1 MRPTLGHPEAGR
13 HSTAGGG
20 TLPGEDARTGEDS
33 GLLAAIVS
41 SSDDAIISKD
51 LNGVITSWNEGA
63 ERLFGYRE
71 DEIVGTSVLRLIPPE
86 LQEEES
92 RILGL
97 VRKGQRI
104 EHFDTVRLRKDGS
117 RVSVSLTVSPVF
129 DATGAIIGASK
140 IARDV
145 GLAHERERAQ
155 AILAAIVESSDDAI
169 ISKNLDGTIT
179 SWNGAAERLYG
190 WKAAEIVGRSVL
202 TIVPPELHADE
213 QRILERLRAGERV
226 EQYLTSRVAKDGR
239 RVEVTLSISPI
250 RDATGRVIGA
260 SKIARDVRGLR
271 DAERTKAILAAVV
284 QSSDDAIVSKDLNST
299 VMSWNPAAERMF
311 GWTAQEMIGRS
322 IVTIIPP
329 ELRHEED
336 TILANMR
343 AGRRMEHFE
352 TWRVAKDGRRVFV
365 SLTVS
370 PVRDITGRVVGAS
383 KIARDVTQQR
393 EADRAR
399 GMLAAIVESTDDA
412 IVSKNLTGMV
422 TSWNRAAE
430 RLFGYSSEEM
440 VGASILRIVPPEL
453 HEDEYRILARIRAGE
468 RIEHY
473 DTVRV
478 AKDGRRVDVSLTI
491 SPLRDGA
498 GHIVGASKIARDVTE
513 QREAQ
518 RRKDEFLAILAHE
531 LRNPL
536 APVRYAIAMLRQPGL
551 GEEQRRR
558 SEAILDRQTEHMA
571 RLLDDLLDVSR
582 IASGKVELKRALVE
596 LEPIAEGAVDAVRV
610 LMQEKQH
617 QLEMQLSP
625 EPMWL
630 DADPVRI
637 TQILINLL
645 TNAAKY
651 TNPRGRIELTTRR
664 EGRDAVISVKDN
676 GIGFAPAMKSRLFT
690 LFAQLEPVMNRSA
703 GGLGIG
709 LALVREFV
717 ERHGGSV
724 DAHSAGQG
732 QGSEFVVRLPCVAAP
747 GR

>member
-1 MRPTLGHPEAGR
+1 MRPTVGHPEAGR
-13 HSTAGGG
+13 YVTAGGG
-20 TLPGEDARTGEDS
+20 EREDARASDGA

-51 LNGVITSWNEGA
+51 LNGTVTSWNAGA

-71 DEIVGTSVLRLIPPE
+71 EEIVGTSVLRLVPPE
-86 LQEEES
+86 LHEEEA
-92 RILGL
+92 RILAL
-97 VRKGQRI
+97 VRKGERI
-104 EHFDTVRLRKDGS
+104 EHFGTVRVRKDGS
-117 RVSVSLTVSPVF
+117 RVNVSITVSPVL
-129 DATGAIIGASK
+129 DASGAVVGASK

-145 GLAHERERAQ
+145 ELAQERERAQ
-155 AILAAIVESSDDAI
+155 AVLAAIVESSDDAI
-169 ISKNLDGTIT
+169 ISKSLDGTVT
-179 SWNGAAERLYG
+179 SWNRAAERLYG
-190 WKAAEIVGRSVL
+190 WTAGEIIGRSVL
-202 TIVPPELHADE
+202 TIVPQELHAE
-213 QRILERLRAGERV
+213 EHRILQRLREGERV
-226 EQYLTSRVAKDGR
+226 EHFRTHRVAKDGH
-239 RVEVTLSISPI
+239 RVDVTLSISPI
-250 RDATGRVIGA
+250 RDASGRVVGA
-260 SKIARDVRGLR
+260 SEIARDVSLMR

-284 QSSDDAIVSKDLNST
+284 QSSDDAIVSKDLNSI

-311 GWTAQEMIGRS
+311 GWTSEEMIGRS
-322 IVTIIPP
+322 ILTIIPP

-352 TWRVAKDGRRVFV
+352 TWRVAKDGHRVYV

-383 KIARDVTQQR
+383 KIARDVTAQR

-412 IVSKNLTGMV
+412 IVSKSLTGMV
-422 TSWNRAAE
+422 TSWNRAAA
-430 RLFGYSSEEM
+430 RLFGYTSEEM
-440 VGASILRIVPPEL
+440 VGSSILRIVPPEL
-453 HEDEYRILARIRAGE
+453 HEDEYRILGRIRAGE

-473 DTVRV
+473 DTVRM
-478 AKDGRRVDVSLTI
+478 AKDGRRLDVSLTI
-491 SPLRDGA
+491 SPLRDGT
-498 GHIVGASKIARDVTE
+498 GNVVGASKIARDVTA
-513 QREAQ
+513 QRAAE

-536 APVRYAIAMLRQPGL
+536 APVRYAIAMLRQPGV

-558 SEAILDRQTEHMA
+558 SEAILERQTEHMA

-582 IASGKVELKRALVE
+582 IATGKVDLKKAIVE
-596 LEPIAEGAVDAVRV
+596 LHPIAESAVEAVRM
-610 LMQEKQH
+610 LMQERQH
-617 QLEMQLSP
+617 ELRVSLAK

-651 TNPRGRIELTTRR
+651 TNPGGRIELAARR
-664 EGRDAVISVKDN
+664 EGDEAVLCVKDN
-676 GIGFAPAMKSRLFT
+676 GIGFAPEVKSRLFT
-690 LFAQLEPVMNRSA
+690 LFTQIEAVMNRSA

-717 ERHGGSV
+717 ERHGGHV
-724 DAHSAGQG
+724 EARSAGPG

-747 GR
+747 A

>member
-1 MRPTLGHPEAGR
+1 MRPTVGHPEAGR
-13 HSTAGGG
+13 YVTAGGG
-20 TLPGEDARTGEDS
+20 EREDARASDGA

-51 LNGVITSWNEGA
+51 LNGTVTSWNAGA

-71 DEIVGTSVLRLIPPE
+71 EEIVGTSVLRLVPPE
-86 LQEEES
+86 LHEEEA
-92 RILGL
+92 RILAL
-97 VRKGQRI
+97 VRKGERI
-104 EHFDTVRLRKDGS
+104 EHFGTVRVRKDGS
-117 RVSVSLTVSPVF
+117 RVNVSITVSPVL
-129 DATGAIIGASK
+129 DASGAVVGASK

-145 GLAHERERAQ
+145 ELAQERERAQ
-155 AILAAIVESSDDAI
+155 AVLAAIVESSDDAI
-169 ISKNLDGTIT
+169 ISKSLDGTVT
-179 SWNGAAERLYG
+179 SWNRAAERLYG
-190 WKAAEIVGRSVL
+190 WTAGEIIGRSVL
-202 TIVPPELHADE
+202 TIVPQELHAE
-213 QRILERLRAGERV
+213 EHRILQRLREGERV
-226 EQYLTSRVAKDGR
+226 EHFRTHRVAKDGH
-239 RVEVTLSISPI
+239 RVDVTLSISPI
-250 RDATGRVIGA
+250 RDASGRVVGA
-260 SKIARDVRGLR
+260 SEIARDVSLMR

-284 QSSDDAIVSKDLNST
+284 QSSDDAIVSKDLNSI

-311 GWTAQEMIGRS
+311 GWTSEEMIGRS
-322 IVTIIPP
+322 ILTIIPP

-352 TWRVAKDGRRVFV
+352 TWRVAKDGHRVYV

-383 KIARDVTQQR
+383 KIARDVTAQR

-412 IVSKNLTGMV
+412 IVSKSLTGMV
-422 TSWNRAAE
+422 TSWNRAAA
-430 RLFGYSSEEM
+430 RLFGYTSEEM
-440 VGASILRIVPPEL
+440 VGSSILRIVPPEL
-453 HEDEYRILARIRAGE
+453 HEDEYRILGRIRAGE

-473 DTVRV
+473 DTVRM
-478 AKDGRRVDVSLTI
+478 AKDGRRLDVSLTI
-491 SPLRDGA
+491 SPLRDGT
-498 GHIVGASKIARDVTE
+498 GNIVGASKIARDVTA
-513 QREAQ
+513 QREAE

-536 APVRYAIAMLRQPGL
+536 APVRYAIAMLRQPGV

-558 SEAILDRQTEHMA
+558 SEAILERQTEHMA

-582 IASGKVELKRALVE
+582 IATGKVDLKKAVVE
-596 LEPIAEGAVDAVRV
+596 LHPIAESAVEAVRM
-610 LMQEKQH
+610 LMQERQH
-617 QLEMQLSP
+617 ELRVSLAK

-651 TNPRGRIELTTRR
+651 TNPGGRIELAARR
-664 EGRDAVISVKDN
+664 EGDEAVLCVKDN
-676 GIGFAPAMKSRLFT
+676 GIGFAPEVKSRLFT
-690 LFAQLEPVMNRSA
+690 LFTQIEAVMNRSA

-717 ERHGGSV
+717 ERHGGHV
-724 DAHSAGQG
+724 EARSAGPG

-747 GR
+747 A

>member
-1 MRPTLGHPEAGR
+1 MRPTVGHPEAGR
-13 HSTAGGG
+13 YVTAGGG
-20 TLPGEDARTGEDS
+20 EREDARASDGA

-51 LNGVITSWNEGA
+51 LNGTVTSWNAGA

-71 DEIVGTSVLRLIPPE
+71 EEIVGTSVLRLVPPE
-86 LQEEES
+86 LHEEEA
-92 RILGL
+92 RILAL
-97 VRKGQRI
+97 VRKGERI
-104 EHFDTVRLRKDGS
+104 EHFGTVRVRKDGS
-117 RVSVSLTVSPVF
+117 RVNVSITVSPVL
-129 DATGAIIGASK
+129 DASGAVVGASK

-145 GLAHERERAQ
+145 ELAQERERAQ
-155 AILAAIVESSDDAI
+155 AVLAAIVESSDDAI
-169 ISKNLDGTIT
+169 ISKSLDGTVT
-179 SWNGAAERLYG
+179 SWNRAAERLYG
-190 WKAAEIVGRSVL
+190 WTAGEIIGRSVL
-202 TIVPPELHADE
+202 TIVPQELHAE
-213 QRILERLRAGERV
+213 EHRILQRLREGERV
-226 EQYLTSRVAKDGR
+226 EHFRTHRVAKDGH
-239 RVEVTLSISPI
+239 RVDVTLSISPI
-250 RDATGRVIGA
+250 RDASGRVVGA
-260 SKIARDVRGLR
+260 SEIARDVSLMR

-284 QSSDDAIVSKDLNST
+284 QSSDDAIVSKDLNSI

-311 GWTAQEMIGRS
+311 GWTSEEMIGRS
-322 IVTIIPP
+322 ILTIIPP

-352 TWRVAKDGRRVFV
+352 TWRVAKDGHRVYV

-383 KIARDVTQQR
+383 KIARDVTAQR

-412 IVSKNLTGMV
+412 IVSKSLTGMV
-422 TSWNRAAE
+422 TSWNRAAA
-430 RLFGYSSEEM
+430 RLFGYTSEEM
-440 VGASILRIVPPEL
+440 VGSSILRIVPPEL
-453 HEDEYRILARIRAGE
+453 HEDEYRILGRIRAGE

-473 DTVRV
+473 DTVRM
-478 AKDGRRVDVSLTI
+478 AKDGRRLDVSLTI
-491 SPLRDGA
+491 SPLRDGT
-498 GHIVGASKIARDVTE
+498 GNIVGASKIARDVTA
-513 QREAQ
+513 QREAE

-536 APVRYAIAMLRQPGL
+536 APVRYAIAMLRQPGV

-558 SEAILDRQTEHMA
+558 SEAILERQTEHMA

-582 IASGKVELKRALVE
+582 IATGKVDLKKAVVE
-596 LEPIAEGAVDAVRV
+596 LHPIAESAVEAVRM
-610 LMQEKQH
+610 LMQERQH
-617 QLEMQLSP
+617 ELRVSLAK

-651 TNPRGRIELTTRR
+651 TNPGGRIELAARR
-664 EGRDAVISVKDN
+664 EGDEAVLCVKDN
-676 GIGFAPAMKSRLFT
+676 GIGFAPEVKSRLFT
-690 LFAQLEPVMNRSA
+690 LFTQIEAVMNRSA

-709 LALVREFV
+709 LALVRAFV
-717 ERHGGSV
+717 ERHGGHV
-724 DAHSAGQG
+724 EARSAGPG

-747 GR
+747 A

>member
-1 MRPTLGHPEAGR
+1 MRPTVGHPEAGR
-13 HSTAGGG
+13 YVTAGGG
-20 TLPGEDARTGEDS
+20 EREDARASDGA

-51 LNGVITSWNEGA
+51 LNGTVTSWNAGA

-71 DEIVGTSVLRLIPPE
+71 EEIVGTSVLRLVPPE
-86 LQEEES
+86 LHEEEA
-92 RILGL
+92 RILAL
-97 VRKGQRI
+97 VRKGERI
-104 EHFDTVRLRKDGS
+104 EHFGTVRVRKDGS
-117 RVSVSLTVSPVF
+117 RVNVSITVSPVL
-129 DATGAIIGASK
+129 DASGAVVGASK

-145 GLAHERERAQ
+145 ELAQERERAQ
-155 AILAAIVESSDDAI
+155 AVLAAIVESSDDAI
-169 ISKNLDGTIT
+169 ISKSLDGTVT
-179 SWNGAAERLYG
+179 SWNRAAERLYG
-190 WKAAEIVGRSVL
+190 WTAGEIIGRSVL
-202 TIVPPELHADE
+202 TIVPQELHAE
-213 QRILERLRAGERV
+213 EHRILQRLREGERV
-226 EQYLTSRVAKDGR
+226 EHFRTHRVAKDGH
-239 RVEVTLSISPI
+239 RVDVTLSISPI
-250 RDATGRVIGA
+250 RDASGRVVGA
-260 SKIARDVRGLR
+260 SEIARDVSLMR

-284 QSSDDAIVSKDLNST
+284 QSSDDAIVSKDLNSI

-311 GWTAQEMIGRS
+311 GWTAEEMIGRS
-322 IVTIIPP
+322 ILTIIPA

-352 TWRVAKDGRRVFV
+352 TWRVAKDGHRVYV

-383 KIARDVTQQR
+383 KIARDVTAQR

-412 IVSKNLTGMV
+412 IVSKSLTGMV
-422 TSWNRAAE
+422 TSWNRAAA
-430 RLFGYSSEEM
+430 RLFGYTSEEM
-440 VGASILRIVPPEL
+440 VGSSILRIVPPEL
-453 HEDEYRILARIRAGE
+453 HEDEYRILGRIRAGE

-473 DTVRV
+473 DTVRM
-478 AKDGRRVDVSLTI
+478 AKDGRRLDVSLTI
-491 SPLRDGA
+491 SPLRDGT
-498 GHIVGASKIARDVTE
+498 GNIVGASKIARDVTA
-513 QREAQ
+513 QREAE

-536 APVRYAIAMLRQPGL
+536 APVRYAIAMLRQPGV

-558 SEAILDRQTEHMA
+558 SEAILERQTEHMA

-582 IASGKVELKRALVE
+582 IATGKVDLKKAVVE
-596 LEPIAEGAVDAVRV
+596 LHPIAESAVEAVRM
-610 LMQEKQH
+610 LMQERQH
-617 QLEMQLSP
+617 ELRVSLAK

-651 TNPRGRIELTTRR
+651 TNPGGRIELAARR
-664 EGRDAVISVKDN
+664 EGDEAVLCVKDN
-676 GIGFAPAMKSRLFT
+676 GIGFAPEVKSRLFT
-690 LFAQLEPVMNRSA
+690 LFTQIEAVMNRSA

-717 ERHGGSV
+717 ERHGGHV
-724 DAHSAGQG
+724 EARSAGPG

-747 GR
+747 A

>member
-1 MRPTLGHPEAGR
+1 MRPTLGHPETGR
-13 HSTAGGG
+13 YTATGGG
-20 TLPGEDARTGEDS
+20 VRDDARASDGA

-51 LNGVITSWNEGA
+51 LSGVITSWNEAA

-71 DEIVGTSVLRLIPPE
+71 EEIVGTSVMRLIPPE
-86 LQEEES
+86 LHEEEA
-92 RILGL
+92 RILAL

-104 EHFDTVRLRKDGS
+104 EHFETVRVRKDGS
-117 RVSVSLTVSPVF
+117 RVSVSVTVSPVL
-129 DATGAIIGASK
+129 DATGSVVGASK

-145 GLAHERERAQ
+145 RLAQERERAQ
-155 AILAAIVESSDDAI
+155 AVLAAIVESSDDAI
-169 ISKNLDGTIT
+169 ISKSLDGTIT
-179 SWNGAAERLYG
+179 SWNRAAEHLYG
-190 WKAAEIVGRSVL
+190 WKAEEIVGRSVL
-202 TIVPPELHADE
+202 TIVPRELHAE
-213 QRILERLRAGERV
+213 EHRILERLRAGERI
-226 EQYLTSRVAKDGR
+226 EHFRTHRVAKDGH
-239 RVEVTLSISPI
+239 RVDVTPSISPV
-250 RDATGRVIGA
+250 RDGTGRVIGA
-260 SKIARDVRGLR
+260 SKIARDTSSLR
-271 DAERTKAILAAVV
+271 EAERTKAILAAVV
-284 QSSDDAIVSKDLNST
+284 QSSDDAIVSKDLNSI

-343 AGRRMEHFE
+343 AGQRMEHFE
-352 TWRVAKDGRRVFV
+352 TWRVAKDGRRVYV

-370 PVRDITGRVVGAS
+370 PVRDGTGRVVGAS

-393 EADRAR
+393 ESDRAR

-412 IVSKNLTGMV
+412 IISKNLTGMV

-430 RLFGYSSEEM
+430 RLFGYTSAEM
-440 VGASILRIVPPEL
+440 VGSSILRIVPPEL
-453 HEDEYRILARIRAGE
+453 HEDEYRILGRIRAGE
-468 RIEHY
+468 RIDHY

-478 AKDGRRVDVSLTI
+478 AKDGRRLDVSLTI
-491 SPLRDGA
+491 SPLRDAA

-536 APVRYAIAMLRQPGL
+536 APVRYAIAMLRQPGV

-582 IASGKVELKRALVE
+582 IASGKVELKRAVVE
-596 LEPIAEGAVDAVRV
+596 LQPIAESAVDAVRM
-610 LMQEKQH
+610 LMQEKRH
-617 QLEMQLSP
+617 ELVVHLSK
-625 EPMWL
+625 EPLWL

-637 TQILINLL
+637 AQILINLL
-645 TNAAKY
+645 TKEAKY
-651 TNPRGRIELTTRR
+651 TN
-664 EGRDAVISVKDN
+664 
-676 GIGFAPAMKSRLFT
+676 
-690 LFAQLEPVMNRSA
+690 
-703 GGLGIG
+703 
-709 LALVREFV
+709 
-717 ERHGGSV
+717 HG
-724 DAHSAGQG
+724 
-732 QGSEFVVRLPCVAAP
+732 
-747 GR
+747 

>member
-13 HSTAGGG
+13 YITAGGG
-20 TLPGEDARTGEDS
+20 ARDDARESDGA
-33 GLLAAIVS
+33 GLLAAIIS

-51 LNGVITSWNEGA
+51 LNGTITSWNAGA
-63 ERLFGYRE
+63 ERLFGYRDE
-71 DEIVGTSVLRLIPPE
+71 EIVGSSVLRLIPPE
-86 LQEEES
+86 LHEEEN
-92 RILGL
+92 RILAL

-104 EHFDTVRLRKDGS
+104 EHFETVRLRKDGS
-117 RVSVSLTVSPVF
+117 RVNVSITVTPVL
-129 DATGAIIGASK
+129 DAAGMVVGASK

-145 GLAHERERAQ
+145 ELAHERERAQ
-155 AILAAIVESSDDAI
+155 AVLAAIVESSDDAI
-169 ISKNLDGTIT
+169 ISKSLDGTIT
-179 SWNGAAERLYG
+179 SWNSAAERLYG
-190 WKAAEIVGRSVL
+190 WTAQEIVGRSVL
-202 TIVPPELHADE
+202 TIVPPELHAE
-213 QRILERLRAGERV
+213 EHRILQRLRAGERI
-226 EQYLTSRVAKDGR
+226 EHFRTHRVAKDGH
-239 RVEVTLSISPI
+239 RVDVSLSISPI
-250 RDATGRVIGA
+250 RDASGRVVGA
-260 SKIARDVRGLR
+260 SKIARDVSALR
-271 DAERTKAILAAVV
+271 DAERNKAILAAVV
-284 QSSDDAIVSKDLNST
+284 QSSDDAIVSKDLNSI

-352 TWRVAKDGRRVFV
+352 TWRVAKDGHRVYV

-399 GMLAAIVESTDDA
+399 AMLAAIVESTDDA
-412 IVSKNLTGMV
+412 IISKNLTGMV
-422 TSWNRAAE
+422 TSWNRGAE
-430 RLFGYSSEEM
+430 RLFGYATDEM
-440 VGASILRIVPPEL
+440 LGASILRIVPPEL
-453 HEDEYRILARIRAGE
+453 HEDEFRILGRIRAGE

-478 AKDGRRVDVSLTI
+478 AKGGRRIEVSLTI

-498 GHIVGASKIARDVTE
+498 GKIVGASKIARDVTE
-513 QREAQ
+513 QREAD

-536 APVRYAIAMLRQPGL
+536 APVRYAIAMLRQSGV
-551 GEEQRRR
+551 GDEQRRR
-558 SEAILDRQTEHMA
+558 SEAILERQTEHMA

-582 IASGKVELKRALVE
+582 IATGKVELKKALVE
-596 LEPIAEGAVDAVRV
+596 VRPIAETAVDAVRA
-610 LMQEKQH
+610 LLEEKRH
-617 QLEMQLSP
+617 ELRLDLSS

-630 DADPVRI
+630 DADAVRI
-637 TQILINLL
+637 SQILVNLL

-651 TNPRGRIELTTRR
+651 TNPGGRIELASRR
-664 EGRDAVISVKDN
+664 EGDEVVLTVKDN
-676 GIGFAPAMKSRLFT
+676 GIGFAPEVKPRLFT
-690 LFAQLEPVMNRSA
+690 LFTQVEPVMNRST

-717 ERHGGSV
+717 ERHGGHV
-724 DAHSAGQG
+724 EANSAGPG
-732 QGSEFVVRLPCVAAP
+732 RGSEFVVRLPCVAAP
-747 GR
+747 A